1 VNGATIR
8 RRLVAGDPLIGT
20 VVSLPDVVLAELT
33 ASAVQFVWIDLE
45 HGALSARDVAPL
57 AIAAGAAGA
66 ASLARVG
73 GPEDPALG
81 RALDA
86 GVDGLVLPRVAS
98 RSEAELAVERLR
110 YPPRGTRGMA
120 ARRGSGYSGESGCAG
135 AEPVCMVQI
144 ESVPAVDEAEAI
156 AEVDGVDALVVGCA
170 DLALDMGEDL
180 TGGAPGI
187 RDAIGHVQRACSA
200 AGIASGIAGPD
211 DPELLAE
218 LAGERSTVQVLG
230 ADVRIYARA
239 LGDAF
244 CHLHGEAAHDAP
256 EPEGTHVGT

>member
-1 VNGATIR
+1 MSRPARDTIMRCRSGGPVIGSLAVNGATIR

-73 GPEDPALG
+73 GP
-81 RALDA
+81 
-86 GVDGLVLPRVAS
+86 
-98 RSEAELAVERLR
+98 EAELAVERLR

-211 DPELLAE
+211 DPE
-218 LAGERSTVQVLG
+218 
-230 ADVRIYARA
+230 
-239 LGDAF
+239 
-244 CHLHGEAAHDAP
+244 
-256 EPEGTHVGT
+256 